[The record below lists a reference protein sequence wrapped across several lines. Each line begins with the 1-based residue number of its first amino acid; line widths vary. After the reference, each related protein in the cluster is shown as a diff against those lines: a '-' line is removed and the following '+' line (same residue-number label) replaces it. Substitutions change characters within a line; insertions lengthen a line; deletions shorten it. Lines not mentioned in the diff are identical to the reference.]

1 MSDSLDYEQKP
12 TLNSTLLL
20 SERTAVRLQL
30 GFIAA
35 IIAAIVT
42 AVLFLASIRT
52 DVVSMITRVSVQETI
67 IADLQRQIVDY
78 KIHMQSVDDNLLY
91 LRQAIEE
98 DQRWHRT
105 HVDGGYSK

>member
-1 MSDSLDYEQKP
+1 MRDEPTEQRYS
-12 TLNSTLLL
+12 STLLL
-20 SERTAVRLQL
+20 SERTAVKLQL

-52 DVVSMITRVSVQETI
+52 DVVSMITRVAVQETI
-67 IADLQRQIVDY
+67 ITDLQRQIVEN
-78 KIHMQSVDDNLLY
+78 KIHQQSVDDNLIF

-105 HVDGGYSK
+105 HIDIGSR

>member
-1 MSDSLDYEQKP
+1 MQDDQLDQRFSPAPSLP
-12 TLNSTLLL
+12 L

-35 IIAAIVT
+35 IISGIIA

-52 DVVSMITRVSVQETI
+52 DVITMITRVSVQEQI
-67 IADLQRQIVDY
+67 ITDLQHQLVDL
-78 KIHMQSVDDNLLY
+78 KIHMQSVDDNLQY

-105 HVDGGYSK
+105 HIDAGR